1 LPTQD
6 TDVLKVKSD
15 GLIVGAASAQE
26 NAVTLSGATG
36 EFGSFVSIGPVG
48 RGSLTLRNG
57 AQTTSRTMD
66 LGFSAGGEAT
76 LLLDGT
82 LLPVVAKVE
91 DELLVAQDGHTR
103 VELTGNAELEAKS
116 CTVGGG
122 LSTGLGEVI
131 LTGEVGVPL
140 LSVSGTLHAGKE
152 TNGLIAVLS
161 AAGGVSCESLLLG
174 GLNFGAGGTLNLAN
188 FAICNT
194 INGGAV
200 GGTPGPGLLRIAAGA
215 SFNTP
220 EEGEKKLLILP
231 TGLVLVE
238 RGANINAGNVTFLG
252 EGGRLRTVGRRG

>member
-1 LPTQD
+1 MPTQD

-36 EFGSFVSIGPVG
+36 EFGLFVSIGPVG

-103 VELTGNAELEAKS
+103 VELTGNAELEAEKLHRRWRPFDRP
-116 CTVGGG
+116 GGSHSHG
-122 LSTGLGEVI
+122 R
-131 LTGEVGVPL
+131 
-140 LSVSGTLHAGKE
+140 SGRSAVQCVRHA
-152 TNGLIAVLS
+152 A
-161 AAGGVSCESLLLG
+161 
-174 GLNFGAGGTLNLAN
+174 
-188 FAICNT
+188 
-194 INGGAV
+194 
-200 GGTPGPGLLRIAAGA
+200 
-215 SFNTP
+215 
-220 EEGEKKLLILP
+220 
-231 TGLVLVE
+231 
-238 RGANINAGNVTFLG
+238 
-252 EGGRLRTVGRRG
+252 RRQR